1 MFGLYP
7 LSGAA
12 LGDVGVTGL
21 SLVFNGVTAQN
32 PTVDQ
37 AVVSVNNEMGLVY
50 TPNAPIVPNLQV
62 FEDENFAP
70 PDVITGSVR
79 IDNAP
84 VTINLNLSFS
94 QISIGSPTVDNA
106 TVTREVSLTA
116 DNVEAQNPTVGN
128 ATITEETTITFSAV
142 SAQNPTVGNATV
154 TEVINILLS
163 GVSTQN
169 PVVDSAQLSQQ
180 VVANLSLSFAPPTVE
195 AMRFR
200 FSEISLPPKVYSEII
215 IPAKTYTEQLDA
227 S

>member
-32 PTVDQ
+32 PTVGQ
-37 AVVSVNNEMGLVY
+37 AVVSVNNEIGLVY
-50 TPNAPIVPNLQV
+50 TPNAPTVPNLQV

-79 IDNAP
+79 IDNAS
-84 VTINLNLSFS
+84 VAINLNLAFS
-94 QISIGSPTVDNA
+94 QINIGSPTVDNA
-106 TVTREVSLTA
+106 TITREVSLTA

-128 ATITEETTITFSAV
+128 ATITEETTITFSSV
-142 SAQNPTVGNATV
+142 SAQNPTVGNATI
-154 TEVINILLS
+154 TEITNILLS
-163 GVSTQN
+163 AVSAQN

-180 VVANLSLSFAPPTVE
+180 VVANLSLSFTPPTVGV
-195 AMRFR
+195 MRFR
-200 FSEISLPPKVYSEII
+200 FSEISLPPKVYSEIT